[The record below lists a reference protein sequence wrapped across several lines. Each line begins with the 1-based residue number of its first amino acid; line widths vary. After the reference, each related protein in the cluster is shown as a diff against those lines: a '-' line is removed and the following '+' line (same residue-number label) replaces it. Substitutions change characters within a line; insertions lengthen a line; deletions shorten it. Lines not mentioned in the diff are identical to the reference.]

1 MDVFEETQAN
11 AKKKRVIRAH
21 KWLLKSNRQDGA
33 PFWGRGDIPLCL
45 GLLIY
50 KICRLGR
57 GNAVNCPFA
66 RLTMSGRE
74 AIRYSSSDSHSFSQ
88 GPGSKDKP
96 SSHKCIYEWIKSPV
110 SQHLFLQMAIY
121 PREMSFEVRAASV
134 TQTHSVAV
142 SGGIN
147 QLNFS
152 HSGTCAILVQ
162 KWKLSLTLVDG
173 QILFCLSTG

>member
-1 MDVFEETQAN
+1 MDVFEETEAN
-11 AKKKRVIRAH
+11 AEKTWVIRAH

-33 PFWGRGDIPLCL
+33 PFWGREDIPLCL

-50 KICRLGR
+50 KICRFGR
-57 GNAVNCPFA
+57 GSAVNCPFA
-66 RLTMSGRE
+66 RLTMSGERSYQVFIFRLMLFF
-74 AIRYSSSDSHSFSQ
+74 A
-88 GPGSKDKP
+88 GPRLQDKP

-134 TQTHSVAV
+134 RQTHSVAV

-152 HSGTCAILVQ
+152 HSGTCAIRAQ
-162 KWKLSLTLVDG
+162 KWKLSSVDS
-173 QILFCLSTG
+173 QILFCLSTE

>member
-11 AKKKRVIRAH
+11 AKKKRVIRTH
-21 KWLLKSNRQDGA
+21 KWLLKSNSQDGA

-66 RLTMSGRE
+66 RLTMSEERSYQVF
-74 AIRYSSSDSHSFSQ
+74 IFRLTFLQ

-96 SSHKCIYEWIKSPV
+96 CSHKCIYEWIKSPV
-110 SQHLFLQMAIY
+110 SQHVFLQMAIY
-121 PREMSFEVRAASV
+121 PREMSSKVRAASV

-147 QLNFS
+147 HLNFS

-162 KWKLSLTLVDG
+162 KWKLSDFGGRQT
-173 QILFCLSTG
+173 LFCLSTG